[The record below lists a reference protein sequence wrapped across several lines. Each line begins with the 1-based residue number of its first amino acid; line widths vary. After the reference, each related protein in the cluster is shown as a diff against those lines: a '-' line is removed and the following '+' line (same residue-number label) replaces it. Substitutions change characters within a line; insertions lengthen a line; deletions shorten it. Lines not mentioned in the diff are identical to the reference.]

1 MNNATKKLQKM
12 INRRKISVVVSKQ
25 KDFKKYKRNR
35 GGSTESN
42 YYPVGFDNN

>member
-12 INRRKISVVVSKQ
+12 ISRRKISVVISKQ

-35 GGSTESN
+35 EGSTDSN